1 MGSGQC
7 CQKIE
12 RVETFQYDDET
23 SHHETSKRGSLKQGE
38 QLPQMLSQSDS
49 DEEYPKRKQHQFGVM
64 KEPQKTSQLST
75 IQQYSFQSFSSEQ
88 QFQNFVTFQALPSQH
103 GIQGNLFQKFSA
115 EMNQI
120 VQTQQTQAPKNSK
133 KVQFAI

>member
-1 MGSGQC
+1 MGNGQC
-7 CQKIE
+7 CQKVD

-23 SHHETSKRGSLKQGE
+23 SHPETSKRGSLKQGD
-38 QLPQMLSQSDS
+38 QQPQMLSQSDS
-49 DEEYPKRKQHQFGVM
+49 DEEYPKRKQNKFGVL
-64 KEPQKTSQLST
+64 KEPNKTSQLST

-103 GIQGNLFQKFSA
+103 GIQGNVFQKFQA

-120 VQTQQTQAPKNSK
+120 AQQQQTQAPKNSK

>member
-1 MGSGQC
+1 MGNGQC
-7 CQKIE
+7 CQKVE
-12 RVETFQYDDET
+12 RVETLQYDDET
-23 SHHETSKRGSLKQGE
+23 SHPETSKRGSLKQGD
-38 QLPQMLSQSDS
+38 QQPQMLSQSDS
-49 DEEYPKRKQHQFGVM
+49 DEEYPKRKQHQFGVL

-103 GIQGNLFQKFSA
+103 GLKGNVFQNFQA

-120 VQTQQTQAPKNSK
+120 VQQQQTQAQKNSK

>member
-1 MGSGQC
+1 MGNGQC
-7 CQKIE
+7 CKKVD
-12 RVETFQYDDET
+12 RVETLQYDDET
-23 SHHETSKRGSLKQGE
+23 SHPDTSKRGSIKQGD
-38 QLPQMLSQSDS
+38 QQPQMLSQSDS
-49 DEEYPKRKQHQFGVM
+49 DEEYPKRKQHQLGVL

-103 GIQGNLFQKFSA
+103 GMQGNVFQKFQA

-120 VQTQQTQAPKNSK
+120 VQQSQTQVPKNQK
-133 KVQFAI
+133 KVQFAN